1 MDLKLNFLKEF
12 IDPNTTHLI
21 AKTSRSKI
29 KPEPGCQSARRQQNQ
44 PQKAPHHSRLFSSD
58 SKTIFLQHLTPS
70 KKHKDYL
77 LNQKPQSSLYKTK
90 DETSKDY
97 LYKTYDNLHNTDNT
111 QNLKISESKTSS
123 KPKSKSKDLSLTEA
137 TSKIY
142 EYNNKIWMHKHN
154 SRNNAEGH
162 LIDFANEIFKELDCE
177 NLGVVNGKRLVENLL
192 SLGIASD
199 SHVLRETLSLIF
211 DCNDVY
217 KADIDVHDFLALFRR
232 DIVNDK
238 ILKNLNEWALDERKK
253 NSVIVERAKKWM
265 GQDSESPLSFFK
277 FKTPMSLA
285 GHDQHIS
292 LKKSQ
297 DIITINEHLN
307 VIDKIWKKY
316 FRGGDDGISLLTAC
330 EAFKYFKIF
339 QDNYECKKFIIS
351 SLGQAN
357 FLTNRDFQQ
366 LFAKSMIKGAFQN
379 LSKRLYEGNYASK
392 EMSPGFKISAYQR
405 SLLMSGVR
413 CPNSS
418 IAIEEGE
425 KTVKALEKFKNYP
438 KITYD
443 ELRSRLLKVQGIDE
457 KLADKNELRTRRNRK
472 ILNDIRSI
480 TSRLFASTSKPNR
493 QLSFK
498 DGKIQFF

>member
-29 KPEPGCQSARRQQNQ
+29 HPETGSLSARRHHKNHL
-44 PQKAPHHSRLFSSD
+44 PTKSHHSRLFSSD
-58 SKTIFLQHLTPS
+58 SKTVFLQHLTPS
-70 KKHKDYL
+70 KKHKDYF
-77 LNQKPQSSLYKTK
+77 LNQKPQSSLFTTK
-90 DETSKDY
+90 DEKSQNY

-111 QNLKISESKTSS
+111 QNLKLTENKTSS
-123 KPKSKSKDLSLTEA
+123 KNKTKEFSLTEA

-162 LIDFANEIFKELDCE
+162 LIDFAHEIFKELDGEC
-177 NLGVVNGKRLVENLL
+177 LGVANGKRLVENLL

-199 SHVLRETLSLIF
+199 SYVLRETMSLIF
-211 DCNDVY
+211 NCNDVY
-217 KADIDVHDFLALFRR
+217 KADISVQDFLALFRR

-265 GQDSESPLSFFK
+265 GPDSESPLSFFK
-277 FKTPMSLA
+277 FKTPLSLA
-285 GHDQHIS
+285 GHNQHIS
-292 LKKSQ
+292 PKKLQ

-307 VIDKIWKKY
+307 IIDKLWKKY

-330 EAFKYFKIF
+330 EALKYFKIF

-351 SLGQAN
+351 TLGQAN

-405 SLLMSGVR
+405 SLLLSGVR

-438 KITYD
+438 KITYE

-457 KLADKNELRTRRNRK
+457 KQADKNDLRTRRNRK
-472 ILNDIRSI
+472 ILNDIRTI

-498 DGKIQFF
+498 NGKIQFF